1 MCMKYNFRYCDD
13 DNNNEECGWDGG
25 ACCGNDVLAFFCSDC
40 SCLDPNA
47 PDRYYYLM
55 NFIFLVREFPDT
67 VEKRYLYK
75 MITLLHNPASVKLYE
90 ILIMLFFPLLNRP
103 EDACGSPQ
111 WFNDTYCDDDN
122 NNEECGWD
130 GGDCCGDD
138 IKTGT

>member
-1 MCMKYNFRYCDD
+1 
-13 DNNNEECGWDGG
+13 
-25 ACCGNDVLAFFCSDC
+25 
-40 SCLDPNA
+40 
-47 PDRYYYLM
+47 
-55 NFIFLVREFPDT
+55 
-67 VEKRYLYK
+67 
-75 MITLLHNPASVKLYE
+75 
-90 ILIMLFFPLLNRP
+90 MLSFPLLNRP